1 MLNYVKNEIF
11 NMTRAWGKEKSE
23 SRQELNPWP
32 PEHQAGAL
40 STELQEHME
49 SKVI

>member
-1 MLNYVKNEIF
+1 MEQRK
-11 NMTRAWGKEKSE
+11 KSE
-23 SRQELNPWP
+23 SPTGIESMT

-40 STELQEHME
+40 STELQEFME